1 MEAALSGSLWL
12 AGREFSLADVG
23 YAPYITRLDHLQMQF
38 MWGRR
43 PQHAGWYD
51 RLRQRRFY
59 SEALE
64 KWFNAAYLAL
74 MKEKGAEVQ
83 SRVKAIVGGFDPGA
97 RVSLRQK
104 TGASFVIEEIVET
117 ILSKKVENEA
127 A

>member
-1 MEAALSGSLWL
+1 MPTSAMRRTLPASIICKCSSCG
-12 AGREFSLADVG
+12 D
-23 YAPYITRLDHLQMQF
+23 
-38 MWGRR
+38 RR